1 MVLNQL
7 FLIKPD
13 IEIILQL
20 IRAFGFKDL
29 TDRETEF
36 NILTITTLNTVNI
49 INTLEPILATFYLP
63 CKKEKYIGDWTAK
76 RCITVL
82 RQFLKIYDLR
92 LIYREK
98 LINGKKYNVYK
109 LDSIHNTT
117 LQTTQTGKYY
127 INFD

>member
-13 IEIILQL
+13 IEIMQKLV
-20 IRAFGFKDL
+20 RAFGLKDIN
-29 TDRETEF
+29 DRETEF
-36 NILTITTLNTVNI
+36 NILTMNTHNTINI
-49 INTLEPILATFYLP
+49 ITTLEPILATFYLP
-63 CKKEKYIGDWTAK
+63 CKKEKYIGDWTPK

-82 RQFLKIYDLR
+82 RQFLKIYELR

-109 LDSIHNTT
+109 VDSIHNST

>member
-13 IEIILQL
+13 IEIMQKLVK
-20 IRAFGFKDL
+20 AFGLKDM

-36 NILTITTLNTVNI
+36 NILTMDAHNTIPTI
-49 INTLEPILATFYLP
+49 ITLEPILATFYLP
-63 CKKEKYIGDWTAK
+63 CKREKYIGEWTAK

-82 RQFLKIYDLR
+82 RQFLKIYELR

-98 LINGKKYNVYK
+98 LINGKKHNVYK
-109 LDSIHNTT
+109 VDSIHNTS

>member
-7 FLIKPD
+7 FVIKPD
-13 IEIILQL
+13 IDTVKRLTS
-20 IRAFGFKDL
+20 AFGFKDL
-29 TDRETEF
+29 NDRETEF
-36 NILTITTLNTVNI
+36 NILTMMTLNTINI
-49 INTLEPILATFYLP
+49 INTLEPILSTFYLP
-63 CKKEKYIGDWTAK
+63 CKKEKYIGDWTPK

-82 RQFLKIYDLR
+82 RQFLKIYELR

-109 LDSIHNTT
+109 LDNIHNPAQ
-117 LQTTQTGKYY
+117 QTTQTGKYY